1 MNKTIHQIFIFILI
15 FAPLSFGAREE
26 WSFLIVS
33 TCTLSGFLLL
43 LLELRKKKEIAYQ
56 IPGILPLAL
65 FLLWTAIQLVPFPV
79 FFVKIISPS
88 TVRLYQETIG
98 IAEPVQWISLS
109 INNRSTLLEF
119 FRYATYVI
127 FYILTVQL
135 FTRKEYLKKTVKYV
149 VLLSAAIATLAIL
162 QYFLSADKIYGFR
175 SVPENATPFGPYV
188 YHNHYAGFMEMVFPL
203 SLALFLYYRP
213 VVMYG
218 SFRQRVFE
226 FFDNPKTNMH
236 FLFGLSTIIIGASIF
251 LSYSRGGIISLCISL
266 CFLAIMLFFRN
277 TRRENFVLFPMS
289 MILILFS
296 VGWFGWDFIFD
307 RFEKIRNAE
316 GLIHDARLVIWGD
329 SMNIIK
335 DFFLSGTG
343 LGTFIDIYPGYRSV
357 PGNLIFNHAHN
368 DYLELLT
375 NGGLICAG
383 LMLWFMSSIFHTTIK
398 VFRIRKDSYSI
409 LMCLACMTGII
420 SILLHSITDFNLN
433 NGANGLYFFFLIGL
447 MVSAA
452 HTRLRVRDERTYL
465 EERIKPPGRWFV
477 LLASIFLVFS
487 FCFQAGCAVGKY
499 HFSMIKDIYLDQ
511 TVPRHELQ
519 QILPIAYHSS
529 MYDPLNAQYYFGIGN
544 IEYFLRNTDVAE
556 DNYKKAISFN
566 PAKGEYL
573 QRLGIVL
580 SGNFQ
585 RENAEKFLRAGMIRD
600 KNNPESYKNYAAWLL
615 SQGRAGE
622 SAPFF
627 QKAMELDLSKANH
640 LATIDSMEKGS
651 AGNELMLK
659 ALPQKVESFLYFSGY
674 LKNKNAD
681 RFIGYAYQRAIKQLA
696 KQEDGQAWHFIAV
709 CDYLLSKGQG
719 DEALR
724 VMRIARDRLPEN
736 PWIRIK
742 SGDLYREV
750 GIVYRAIE
758 EYQKALSIDPTL
770 APARKKLSD
779 LERG

>member
-1 MNKTIHQIFIFILI
+1 M
-15 FAPLSFGAREE
+15 
-26 WSFLIVS
+26 
-33 TCTLSGFLLL
+33 LL
-43 LLELRKKKEIAYQ
+43 LLEYWKKKEIAYQ
-56 IPGILPLAL
+56 APGTLPLAL
-65 FLLWTAIQLVPFPV
+65 FLFWIAIQIIPFPA
-79 FFVKIISPS
+79 FFVEIISPS
-88 TVRLYQETIG
+88 TAKLYKETIG
-98 IAEPVQWISLS
+98 ISEPVGWISLS
-109 INNRSTLLEF
+109 INKRSTLLEF
-119 FRYATYVI
+119 FRYSTYVI

-135 FTRKEYLKKTVKYV
+135 LTRKDYLKKTVKYV
-149 VLLSAAIATLAIL
+149 VILSSFIAILAIL

-175 SVPENATPFGPYV
+175 SVPENATPFGPYI

-226 FFDNPKTNMH
+226 FFDNPKANMH

-266 CFLAIMLFFRN
+266 CFLAAMLFFRN
-277 TRRENFVLFPMS
+277 ARRENFVLFPMS

-316 GLIHDARLVIWGD
+316 GLIHDMRLVIWGD
-329 SMNIIK
+329 SMNIIR
-335 DFFLSGTG
+335 DFLLSGTG
-343 LGTFIDIYPGYRSV
+343 LGTFIDIYPGYRSA

-368 DYLELLT
+368 DYLELFA
-375 NGGLICAG
+375 NAGLIGAG
-383 LMLWFMSSIFHTTIK
+383 LMLWFMISIFHTTIK
-398 VFRIRKDSYSI
+398 AFRIRRDSYSI
-409 LMCLACMTGII
+409 LLCLACMTGII

-452 HTRLRVRDERTYL
+452 HTRLRVKNERTYL
-465 EERIKPPGRWFV
+465 EERVKPAGRWPV
-477 LLASIFLVFS
+477 IPTGILLVFS
-487 FCFQAGCAVGKY
+487 FCFQAGCVVGKY
-499 HFSMIKDIYLDQ
+499 QFSMIKDIYLDK

-519 QILPIAYHSS
+519 QILPIAYKASI
-529 MYDPLNAQYYFGIGN
+529 YDPLNAQYYFGIGN
-544 IEYFLRNTDVAE
+544 IEYFLRNTNIAE
-556 DNYKKAISFN
+556 DNYIKAIFFN

-580 SGNFQ
+580 SGNLQ
-585 RENAEKFLRAGMIRD
+585 HENAEKFLQAGMIID
-600 KNNPESYKNYAAWLL
+600 KNNPESFKNYAAWLL

-627 QKAMELDLSKANH
+627 QKVMELDLSKANH
-640 LATIDSMEKGS
+640 LATIDCMEKGG
-651 AGNELMLK
+651 AGKDLILK
-659 ALPQKVESFLYFSGY
+659 SLPQYVESYLYFSDY

-681 RFIGYAYQRAIKQLA
+681 RFIGYAYQGAIKQLA
-696 KQEDGQAWHFIAV
+696 KQEGGQAWHFIAV
-709 CDYLLSKGQG
+709 CDYLISSGQS

-724 VMRIARDRLPEN
+724 VMRLARDRLPEN

-742 SGDLYREV
+742 SGDLYQEV
-750 GIVYRAIE
+750 GIVYRAVE
-758 EYQKALSIDPTL
+758 EYQKALSIDPAL
-770 APARKKLSD
+770 LSARKKLSD
-779 LERG
+779 LESG